1 MKTKSTGYRIFSTAV
16 IIILAILSLL
26 ITVKVF
32 ASAKALPA
40 VVGFCGVFAMLL
52 IAWNTIA
59 DKIH

>member
-1 MKTKSTGYRIFSTAV
+1 MDIKF
-16 IIILAILSLL
+16 IILAVLALI

-52 IAWNTIA
+52 IAWNSIA
-59 DKIH
+59 DKFH

>member
-1 MKTKSTGYRIFSTAV
+1 MDIKF
-16 IIILAILSLL
+16 IILAILALI

-59 DKIH
+59 DKIR